1 MVEMRE
7 RSLEEVKALSRE
19 EAVDIMQHA
28 GIVGA
33 GGGGFPTYFKYK
45 RPLPHLIVN
54 ATESEP
60 GYWGDKLLHKI
71 YLKEFLQLFEAMKAI
86 FEFEQIS
93 LGVHEKDREW
103 YAEYEDYVDEG
114 IYDIRYVPD
123 TYALGEE
130 KTLVKHATDKKVPLF
145 TNNPDGT
152 RRPGMPPDVG
162 IVVNNSE
169 TLLNVYRALFLGK
182 PLTTVFFT
190 VFGMEKHI
198 MDLKAYEAPVGTPVR
213 EILEISGL
221 DLERQ
226 IAGASNVVG
235 EDGGAER
242 YVVADGGPY
251 INDILDSRDIMS
263 GEACIRRTTNSLL
276 LIPEGRQTKE
286 YARDIKTKPPKD
298 GFVSLV
304 GKVSEVRVPLAGGP
318 LTPGTPLVSE
328 GDEVAYEQKIA
339 EPAERGFSIGVWAS
353 LEGRV
358 TSVGGGVISI
368 SGTARDEERERRP
381 AELQEQYA

>member
-1 MVEMRE
+1 MVEMRK

-19 EAVDIMQHA
+19 EAVEIMQHA

-33 GGGGFPTYFKYK
+33 GGGGFPAYFKYK

-71 YLKEFLQLFEAMKAI
+71 YLREFLELFEAMKAV
-86 FEFEQIS
+86 FEFEQVS
-93 LGVHEKDREW
+93 LGIHEKDREW
-103 YAEYEDYVDEG
+103 YAEYEDYVDDG
-114 IYDIRYVPD
+114 VYDIRYVPD

-145 TNNPDGT
+145 TNNPDGS

-182 PLTTVFFT
+182 PVTTVFFT

-198 MDLKAYEAPVGTPVR
+198 MDLKAYEAPVGASVR
-213 EILEISGL
+213 EILEISGI
-221 DLERQ
+221 DVDEEV
-226 IAGASNVVG
+226 AGADSVVG
-235 EDGGAER
+235 GDTGSER
-242 YVVADGGPY
+242 FVIADGGPY
-251 INDILDSRDIMS
+251 INEILDGRAVKS
-263 GEACIRRTTNSLL
+263 GEACIKRTTNSLL
-276 LIPEGRQTKE
+276 LIPEGRQSKE
-286 YARDIKTKPPKD
+286 YARDIKTPPPEE

-304 GKVSEVRVPLAGGP
+304 GKVSGVRVPLAGGV
-318 LTPGTPLVSE
+318 LTPAIPVVSE
-328 GDEVAYEQKIA
+328 GDEVSYEQKIA
-339 EPAERGFSIGVWAS
+339 EPAERGFSVGVWAS
-353 LEGRV
+353 MAGRV
-358 TSVGGGVISI
+358 TSVGGGAIAI
-368 SGTARDEERERRP
+368 SGEAAEGSEAGAREEVS
-381 AELQEQYA
+381 A